1 MGIERHGTSMLVF
14 RLVAIHALAQVALFY
29 LLVWSPE

>member
-1 MGIERHGTSMLVF
+1 MGIGRHGTSMLVF